1 MNREET
7 FLNYID
13 DRERNWVG
21 IVYAM
26 HLIGIFTGGFAFLIA
41 LIISYIRRRGDIGGT
56 AAASHYSYMLRTFWW
71 TVFWGGVSFLL
82 TVVLID
88 MLMTFFWWTVFWG
101 GVSFLRTVVL
111 IGFAGI
117 VAVAFWY
124 LYRLGKGFY
133 YFFQKEEVPGYPPLT

>member
-82 TVVLID
+82 TVVLI
-88 MLMTFFWWTVFWG
+88 
-101 GVSFLRTVVL
+101 
-111 IGFAGI
+111 GFAGI

>member
-1 MNREET
+1 
-7 FLNYID
+7 
-13 DRERNWVG
+13 
-21 IVYAM
+21 
-26 HLIGIFTGGFAFLIA
+26 
-41 LIISYIRRRGDIGGT
+41 
-56 AAASHYSYMLRTFWW
+56 MLRTFWW

-82 TVVLID
+82 
-88 MLMTFFWWTVFWG
+88 
-101 GVSFLRTVVL
+101 TVVL